1 MHPILDPLKSLLGDK
16 GFIAGTD
23 ADKFTTDVAGKT
35 ASCLAVLRPASTQQ
49 VAQIVTLCAEH
60 GVAIIPQGGNTNVC
74 GMTLPQ
80 ANKPTVLIN
89 LSRMKQII
97 EVDAACSTITAEAGC
112 TIQDL
117 QEAAAA
123 QARIFAPDWGARG
136 TAQVGGAVATN
147 GGGQN
152 VFRYGTTRE
161 QVLGM
166 EVVLELPH

>member
-1 MHPILDPLKSLLGDK
+1 MHPILNPLKSLLGDK

-23 ADKFTTDVAGKT
+23 ADEFTTDVAGKT

-97 EVDAACSTITAEAGC
+97 EVDTACSTVTAEAGC
-112 TIQDL
+112 TIQDV
-117 QEAAAA
+117 QEAAAVQELELA
-123 QARIFAPDWGARG
+123 
-136 TAQVGGAVATN
+136 TAKEQIG
-147 GGGQN
+147 
-152 VFRYGTTRE
+152 RE
-161 QVLGM
+161 QRATVTGSTSDFERRWVKRSM
-166 EVVLELPH
+166 RAEAK